1 VRRSPV
7 EREAMTGDYD
17 DKSGTAH
24 PTKERILQA
33 AAEVFAK
40 RGFEGAS
47 TREIAAKAQ
56 VNISSLH
63 YHWASKD
70 ALYIAIVARV
80 LDSLRERVRQS
91 FIADAEGFDAGQLI
105 ERALGGVFDFFADNP
120 RAARL
125 LLRRIVDFGGPAGA
139 ESKDA
144 LGPSW
149 RLFRDWTRDFTHGVL
164 TDEDMNFLILAVQSL
179 LLMTT
184 LESPYVSAL
193 RGGGLEKPE
202 VRAALRR
209 RLLGLVERMVVV
221 Q

>member
-1 VRRSPV
+1 MRRSPV
-7 EREAMTGDYD
+7 EREAMTGDDD

-33 AAEVFAK
+33 AAEVFAE

-91 FIADAEGFDAGQLI
+91 FIADAEGFDARQLI

-120 RAARL
+120 RAARAQ
-125 LLRRIVDFGGPAGA
+125 RPPHR
-139 ESKDA
+139 SR
-144 LGPSW
+144 SW
-149 RLFRDWTRDFTHGVL
+149 
-164 TDEDMNFLILAVQSL
+164 
-179 LLMTT
+179 
-184 LESPYVSAL
+184 P
-193 RGGGLEKPE
+193 
-202 VRAALRR
+202 LRR
-209 RLLGLVERMVVV
+209 RLPASRHQGSPWW
-221 Q
+221 